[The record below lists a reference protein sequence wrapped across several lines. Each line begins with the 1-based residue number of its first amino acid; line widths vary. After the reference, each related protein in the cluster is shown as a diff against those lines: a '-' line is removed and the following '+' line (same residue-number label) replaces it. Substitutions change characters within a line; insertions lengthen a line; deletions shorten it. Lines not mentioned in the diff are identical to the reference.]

1 MFNSW
6 WHNLMKNRYNYIQK
20 KGQNVEKSQ
29 HHVFRDFQGIGS
41 VPLERG
47 TLEMAITAV
56 YSLLKDAV

>member
-1 MFNSW
+1 
-6 WHNLMKNRYNYIQK
+6 MKNRYNYIQK
-20 KGQNVEKSQ
+20 KGQNVEESQ